1 MQGDLSAL
9 IVGTRITDDIGIR
22 MCRKIIEGG
31 ADVNIISKGG
41 ESALSEAIVHDNK

>member
-41 ESALSEAIVHDNK
+41 ESALSEAIVHNNK